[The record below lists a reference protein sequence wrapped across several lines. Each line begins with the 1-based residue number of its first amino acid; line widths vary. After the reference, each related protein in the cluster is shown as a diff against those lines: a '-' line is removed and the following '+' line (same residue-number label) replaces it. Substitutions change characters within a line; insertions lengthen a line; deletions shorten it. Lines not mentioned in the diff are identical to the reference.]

1 MASPNWRPDDVA
13 LDIVSRPDHPAVT
26 WRAASP
32 TDLDE
37 ILDLYREIS
46 RVDHPNHVTTRSGL
60 LALFG
65 LSYFDADCDS
75 LVGSDKDG
83 RLIAVGMVLHPTTY
97 RTLARSIIVGGVHPE
112 YRLRGIGRELLHWQ
126 LTRARQQL
134 STVDQGVPRRI
145 IAFTDERA
153 ESTGRAYQRVGLG
166 LRRYYSVLERTVDD
180 PIEPVE
186 LDKEIRLV
194 PYSPDLSAAVHRARD
209 EAFLDNWGSQP
220 MSDEAW
226 DGFVG
231 RETFRPD
238 LSFAAVV
245 PGEGGDD
252 HVVGFILGTVNTA
265 DWENQ
270 GFSSS
275 YVSMVGVTAPWRG
288 RRIAKALLAAHLQ
301 AARHAGYDRVTLDVD
316 SDSKTGA
323 LNLYTGMGFSRT
335 HQKLCFALDL

>member
-1 MASPNWRPDDVA
+1 MASPNWRPNDVA
-13 LDIVSRPDHPAVT
+13 PDIVSLPDPDVT
-26 WRAASP
+26 WRSASL

-46 RVDHPNHVTTRSGL
+46 RADHPNHVTTRSGL
-60 LALFG
+60 AALFE
-65 LSYFDADCDS
+65 LSYFDAERDS
-75 LVGSDKDG
+75 LLGFDADG
-83 RLIAVGMVLHPTTY
+83 RMIAVGMVLLPTAYT
-97 RTLARSIIVGGVHPE
+97 TLARSILVGGVHPE
-112 YRLRGIGRELLHWQ
+112 YRLRGIGNALLVWQ
-126 LTRARQQL
+126 VSRARQQL
-134 STVDQGVPRRI
+134 STVDADVPRRI

-153 ESTGRAYQRVGLG
+153 ALTGRAYQRVGLG
-166 LRRYYSVLERTVDD
+166 LYRYFSVLERPLSE

-186 LDKEIRLV
+186 LAGGIRLV
-194 PYSPDLSAAVHRARD
+194 PYSSSMSAAVHRARD

-231 RETFRPD
+231 RETFQPE

-245 PGEGGDD
+245 GEGGEDE
-252 HVVGFILGTVNTA
+252 VVGFILGTVNRA

-275 YVSMVGVTAPWRG
+275 YVSMVGVTTPWRG

-301 AARHAGYDRVTLDVD
+301 AARDAGYGRVNLDVD
-316 SDSKTGA
+316 SESETGA
-323 LNLYTGMGFSRT
+323 LGLYTGTGFSRT

>member
-1 MASPNWRPDDVA
+1 MASPNWRPHDVA
-13 LDIVSRPDHPAVT
+13 PDIVSLPDHPAVT

-32 TDLDE
+32 TDLDG

-60 LALFG
+60 SALFD
-65 LSYFDADCDS
+65 LSYFDAESDS
-75 LVGSDKDG
+75 LVGSDGDG
-83 RLIAVGMVLHPTTY
+83 RIIAVGMVLLPTAYT
-97 RTLARSIIVGGVHPE
+97 TLARSIIVGGVHPD
-112 YRLRGIGRELLHWQ
+112 YRLRGIGRELLSWQ
-126 LTRARQQL
+126 LARARQQL
-134 STVDQGVPRRI
+134 STVVEDVPRRI

-153 ESTGRAYQRVGLG
+153 ELTGRAYQRVGLG
-166 LRRYYSVLERTVDD
+166 LHRYFSVLERAVGD

-186 LDKEIRLV
+186 LDEGIRLI
-194 PYSPDLSAAVHRARD
+194 PYSPALSSAVHRARD

-231 RETFRPD
+231 RETFRPE

-245 PGEGGDD
+245 PGKRGNDE
-252 HVVGFILGTVNTA
+252 VVGFILGTANKA

-301 AARHAGYDRVTLDVD
+301 AARHAGYERVTLDVD

-323 LNLYTGMGFSRT
+323 LNLYTGIGFSRT

>member
-1 MASPNWRPDDVA
+1 MASPNWRPNDVA
-13 LDIVSRPDHPAVT
+13 LDIVSLPDPGVT
-26 WRAASP
+26 WRPASP

-60 LALFG
+60 AALFE
-65 LSYFDADCDS
+65 LSYFDAERDS
-75 LVGSDKDG
+75 RLGFDVNG
-83 RLIAVGMVLHPTTY
+83 RMVAVGMVLLPTAYT
-97 RTLARSIIVGGVHPE
+97 TLARSIIVGGVHPE
-112 YRLRGIGRELLHWQ
+112 YRLRGIGRALLSWQ
-126 LTRARQQL
+126 LGRAREQL
-134 STVDQGVPRRI
+134 STVDRDVPRRI

-153 ESTGRAYQRVGLG
+153 ALTGRAYQRVGLG
-166 LRRYYSVLERTVDD
+166 LHRYFSVLERPLSE

-186 LDKEIRLV
+186 LAGDIRLV
-194 PYSPDLSAAVHRARD
+194 PYSPGLSAAVHRARD

-231 RETFRPD
+231 RETFRPE

-245 PGEGGDD
+245 SGERNEDE
-252 HVVGFILGTVNTA
+252 VVGFILGTVNRA
-265 DWENQ
+265 DWKNQ

-301 AARHAGYDRVTLDVD
+301 AAGDAGYDRVTLDVD
-316 SDSKTGA
+316 SDSETGA
-323 LNLYTGMGFSRT
+323 LGLYTGMGFSRT